1 MLENEHRKGMQ
12 ERNAGKEYR
21 KGIQVINANRRDQT
35 KNLLGFKR
43 N

>member
-12 ERNAGKEYR
+12 ERNTG

-35 KNLLGFKR
+35 KIFLVSNATKKKL
-43 N
+43 